1 VSVLAA
7 AAIVTALVGLP
18 PGTTAP
24 PPGSIPLGAHVQV
37 LDRQLGIVAVGLRAR
52 DANRMIARLR
62 RAPGVRYATI
72 THEDGGGLASAS
84 AAAGCSFITPR
95 LPGAHPSNWRST
107 IHLTRHS
114 AAGFTVGIPDTG
126 ADLSRLGGTRD
137 RIVSM
142 NWTNGSGVADEVDHG
157 TEIAS
162 LIGANRPDLG
172 ITGVAP
178 DVGLAIA
185 RIARA
190 GACDT
195 RTLTVNLIEAFKWF
209 RTIGDVQ
216 IVNVSA
222 TLVPSPAL
230 LESLRA
236 LQEAGTLVVA
246 ATGNSRDP
254 GRYTFPAAEPHVLGV
269 GALGNGSRSVSAS
282 SGRGSQVDL
291 VAPAAGLGVVYSSFG
306 SRPDQAGATPAA
318 GGTSFAAPLV
328 AGAAALVWARH
339 SAWDASRV
347 AAALTMSATHLSG
360 ATPNTNSGYG
370 LLNVKAALRAM
381 PPADLDEPND
391 WASAARGLAGLAHK
405 TTLAATVGG
414 DNDPLDAYPLTT
426 RKRSVVSI
434 RGKGTLQAYLL
445 RDTRLASI
453 EGSPAALKAAATVHR
468 SGASL
473 NLKIPRKGKWYVVV
487 TAARATSPIAYT
499 LRAG

>member
-1 VSVLAA
+1 MSVLAA

-24 PPGSIPLGAHVQV
+24 PPGSIPLGAQVQV
-37 LDRQLGIVAVGLRAR
+37 LDRQLGIVAVSLQPR
-52 DANRMIARLR
+52 DATRAVARLR

-72 THEDGGGLASAS
+72 PRAAAGGFASAS
-84 AAAGCSFITPR
+84 SAAGCSFITPR
-95 LPGAHPSNWRST
+95 LPGTHPNNWRST
-107 IHLTRHS
+107 IHLTKQS

-137 RIVSM
+137 RIESR
-142 NWTNGSGVADEVDHG
+142 NWSQGSGVADQVDHG
-157 TEIAS
+157 TEVAS

-172 ITGVAP
+172 IEGVAP

-195 RTLTVNLIEAFKWF
+195 GTLSRNLIAAFTWF

-216 IVNVSA
+216 IVNVSI
-222 TLVPSPAL
+222 TLVRNAAL
-230 LESLRA
+230 VESLRA

-246 ATGNSRDP
+246 ATGNSAQP
-254 GRYTFPAAEPHVLGV
+254 GKYTFPAAEPHVLGV
-269 GALGNGSRSVSAS
+269 GALGNGSRSVWAR
-282 SGRGSQVDL
+282 SGRGPQVDL

-306 SRPDQAGATPAA
+306 STEQAGATPE
-318 GGTSFAAPLV
+318 GTSFSTPLV

-347 AAALTMSATHLSG
+347 AAALTMSAQHLPG
-360 ATPNTNSGYG
+360 ARPNTNSGYG
-370 LLNVKAALRAM
+370 LLDVKAALRAV

-391 WASAARGLAGLAHK
+391 WASAARGLDGLPHK

-414 DNDPLDAYPLTT
+414 GNDPLDAYPLTT
-426 RKRSVVSI
+426 KRRSVVSI
-434 RGKGTLQAYLL
+434 RGKGTLVAYLV
-445 RDTRLASI
+445 RDTKLAAI
-453 EGSPAALKAAATVHR
+453 EGPPAALTAASTVHR
-468 SGASL
+468 SGTSL
-473 NLKIPRKGKWYVVV
+473 NLKIPRKGNWFVVV
-487 TAARATSPIAYT
+487 TASGAMSPVGYT

>member
-24 PPGSIPLGAHVQV
+24 PPGSVPLGAQVQV
-37 LDRQLGIVAVGLRAR
+37 LDRQLGIVAVGLRR
-52 DANRMIARLR
+52 REVNRTISRLR

-72 THEDGGGLASAS
+72 APEDGGGLASAS
-84 AAAGCSFITPR
+84 VAAGCTFPTPR
-95 LPGAHPSNWRST
+95 SPGTHSNNWRST
-107 IHLTRHS
+107 IHLSRHS

-126 ADLSRLGGTRD
+126 ADLSRLGGARD
-137 RIVSM
+137 RIAPKNFSQ
-142 NWTNGSGVADEVDHG
+142 GSGVGDQVDHG

-185 RIARA
+185 RIAQA
-190 GACDT
+190 DACDT
-195 RTLTVNLIEAFKWF
+195 GTLSRNLILAFRWF
-209 RTIGDVQ
+209 RSIGDVE
-216 IVNVSA
+216 IVNVSIS
-222 TLVPSPAL
+222 LVPSPAL
-230 LESLRA
+230 VESLRA
-236 LQEAGTLVVA
+236 LQQAGTLVVA
-246 ATGNSRDP
+246 ATGNTAEP
-254 GRYTFPAAEPHVLGV
+254 GKFTFPAAEPHVLGV
-269 GALGNGSRSVSAS
+269 GALGNGSRSVWAR

-291 VAPAAGLGVVYSSFG
+291 VAPAAGLGVVLSSVG
-306 SRPDQAGATPAA
+306 TSEQAGATPAA

-328 AGAAALVWARH
+328 SGAAALVWARH
-339 SAWDASRV
+339 SDWDASRV

-391 WASAARGLAGLAHK
+391 WASAARGWAGLAHK

-414 DNDPLDAYPLTT
+414 DNDRLDAYPLTT

-445 RDTRLASI
+445 RDTKLASI
-453 EGSPAALKAAATVHR
+453 DGSPAALKAAATVHR

-487 TAARATSPIAYT
+487 TAAHATSPIAYT

>member
-1 VSVLAA
+1 MSVLAA

-18 PGTTAP
+18 PGTSAP
-24 PPGSIPLGAHVQV
+24 PPGSIPLGAQVQV
-37 LDRQLGIVAVGLRAR
+37 LDRQLGIVAVGLRRR
-52 DANRMIARLR
+52 DANRTIARLR

-72 THEDGGGLASAS
+72 TPEDGGGLASAS
-84 AAAGCSFITPR
+84 AGCTFSTPR
-95 LPGAHPSNWRST
+95 SPGTHPNTWRST

-137 RIVSM
+137 RIQSK
-142 NWTNGSGVADEVDHG
+142 NWTQGGLGVADEVDHG

-162 LIGANRPDLG
+162 LIGANRPDLR

-195 RTLTVNLIEAFKWF
+195 RTLTVNLIAAFEWF
-209 RTIGDVQ
+209 RSIGDVQ

-230 LESLRA
+230 VDELHA
-236 LQEAGTLVVA
+236 LQESGTLVVA
-246 ATGNSRDP
+246 ATGNSADP
-254 GRYTFPAAEPHVLGV
+254 GKYTFPAAEPHVLGV
-269 GALGNGSRSVSAS
+269 GALGNGSRSVSAR

-291 VAPAAGLGVVYSSFG
+291 EAPAAGLGVVYSSVDN
-306 SRPDQAGATPAA
+306 PEQAGATPAA
-318 GGTSFAAPLV
+318 GGTSFATPLV
-328 AGAAALVWARH
+328 SGAAALVWARH

-360 ATPNTNSGYG
+360 ASPNTTSGYG
-370 LLNVKAALRAM
+370 LLNVKAALHAT

-391 WASAARGLAGLAHK
+391 WASAARGPGLAHK

-445 RDTRLASI
+445 RDTKLASI
-453 EGSPAALKAAATVHR
+453 EGSLAALKAAATVHR
-468 SGASL
+468 AGASL